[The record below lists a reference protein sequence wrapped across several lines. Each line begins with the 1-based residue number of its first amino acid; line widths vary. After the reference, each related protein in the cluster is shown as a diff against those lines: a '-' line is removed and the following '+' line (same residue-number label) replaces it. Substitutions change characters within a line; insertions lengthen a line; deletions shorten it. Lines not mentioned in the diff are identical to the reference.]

1 MMEGYPMNPMHRRDF
16 TRRALAAAALPLLPA
31 AARAQTDWP
40 SKTLRIVVPSAAGT
54 APDNLAR
61 IYAEHLKT
69 ALKQTVI
76 VDNKPGANQT
86 IGIASVTS
94 SPADGYTLLQASTE
108 LVRVPLLYPSV
119 KYDPFEIFMPV
130 SQMASRSSLL
140 CVKTSLGLNTMQE
153 FIEYARKSPVPI
165 SYGTPG
171 NGSATHVYMELLAQ
185 HAGIKV
191 LHIPYRGE
199 VALAP
204 DLASGRLTAGWLT
217 GGLVR
222 QFQKEVRPLMAVS
235 VRKRL
240 TNFPDVPTGYELKFP
255 NLDIEGF
262 VGFFLLKGTPP
273 PIVDRLSAEID
284 RITAR
289 PDVREQILSYALEVP
304 AVTTRAQFAAVMRAS
319 AEEWAKAIRQSGV
332 KVE

>member
-1 MMEGYPMNPMHRRDF
+1 MA
-16 TRRALAAAALPLLPA
+16 RALI
-31 AARAQTDWP
+31 ARNGGGT
-40 SKTLRIVVPSAAGT
+40 SAAMAKAKPYYAAGSLSAAYYDLIT
-54 APDNLAR
+54 DADVRLR
-61 IYAEHLKT
+61 GDEDIYA
-69 ALKQTVI
+69 
-76 VDNKPGANQT
+76 
-86 IGIASVTS
+86 
-94 SPADGYTLLQASTE
+94 
-108 LVRVPLLYPSV
+108 
-119 KYDPFEIFMPV
+119 
-130 SQMASRSSLL
+130 
-140 CVKTSLGLNTMQE
+140 
-153 FIEYARKSPVPI
+153 
-165 SYGTPG
+165 
-171 NGSATHVYMELLAQ
+171 
-185 HAGIKV
+185 
-191 LHIPYRGE
+191 
-199 VALAP
+199 ALAP
-204 DLASGRLTAGWLT
+204 PGGAILELGCGSGRLTAGWLT

-235 VRKRL
+235 VHKRL